1 MENLDSL
8 VSDWEKLKSG
18 FFAMLPALISTIVS
32 AIIILIVGLW
42 VIRLITRLFR
52 KIMSKNDLDI
62 SVKSFLEKLVLWG
75 LRILLFIVVIS
86 QLGVQTSSFIAMIGA
101 AGLAVGL
108 ALQGSLANFA
118 GGVLILVFRP
128 FKVGD
133 YIASS
138 DGPEGTV
145 LSIDIFHTRLVSP
158 QNQQIVV
165 PNGDLSNSNIT
176 NYSSFDTRR
185 TWFDIS
191 VAYDTNLH
199 DAKRILLETVK
210 KHPSALENPAPQVV
224 VTKLGDSSINLS
236 VRVTAKS
243 SDFWDMLEDLYIQ
256 CKEALDAAGIEIPF
270 PQMDIHLPKKA

>member
-101 AGLAVGL
+101 AGLAIGL

-185 TWFDIS
+185 TWFDIR

-199 DAKRILLETVK
+199 EAKRILLETVK

>member
-1 MENLDSL
+1 MENLDGL
-8 VSDWEKLKSG
+8 VSDWEKFKSG
-18 FFAMLPALISTIVS
+18 FFAMLPSLISAIIS

-42 VIRLITRLFR
+42 IIRLVARLFR
-52 KIMSKNDLDI
+52 KIMSKNDLDV
-62 SVKSFLEKLVLWG
+62 SVKSFLEKLVVWS

-101 AGLAVGL
+101 AGLAIGL

-191 VAYDTNLH
+191 VSYDTNLH
-199 DAKRILLETVK
+199 EAKRILLETVK

-243 SDFWDMLEDLYIQ
+243 SDFWDMLEDLFIQ
-256 CKEALDAAGIEIPF
+256 CKEALDAAGIEIPL
-270 PQMDIHLPKKA
+270 PQMDVHLPKKV